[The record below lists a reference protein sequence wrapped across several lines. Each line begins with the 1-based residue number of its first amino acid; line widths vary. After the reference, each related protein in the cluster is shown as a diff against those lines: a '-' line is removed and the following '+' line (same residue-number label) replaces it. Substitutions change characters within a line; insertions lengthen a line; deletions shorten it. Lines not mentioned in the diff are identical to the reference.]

1 MKILKCFWFFVF
13 KILFVLKV
21 KLFTFNSERKSP
33 RTMSAVQP
41 HHNLK
46 IHRKGLISNFDWSLD
61 FVSLVSCLHGTWK
74 PNKKTQTKH
83 THTHMHA
90 RVCMHTNTPHMQAL
104 SRSLTQQQ
112 QQPPKHCNTDSAC
125 SFARSNE
132 KKLNRHIC
140 TGHNLCRWLDTWIPP
155 FSGKLLHKQDQSK
168 EVTSGL
174 SAVSLGTPENS
185 AIQKLSI
192 IIIHCLYC
200 DL

>member
-74 PNKKTQTKH
+74 PNKKTQFLKNNYRQNTH
-83 THTHMHA
+83 THTCTRGCACTQTHHTCKHSHA
-90 RVCMHTNTPHMQAL
+90 HSLNSNNSPQNTAIQILHAVLPEAMK
-104 SRSLTQQQ
+104 RSLIDTSVRDIIYADDWTHEYLLSLANCCTS
-112 QQPPKHCNTDSAC
+112 KIRA
-125 SFARSNE
+125 
-132 KKLNRHIC
+132 KKWHL
-140 TGHNLCRWLDTWIPP
+140 
-155 FSGKLLHKQDQSK
+155 
-168 EVTSGL
+168 V
-174 SAVSLGTPENS
+174 
-185 AIQKLSI
+185 
-192 IIIHCLYC
+192 
-200 DL
+200 